1 LRARRLINFILVACL
16 SSIAFADNVVDV
28 SKEWNERAGNAPA
41 PEKAGSATAA
51 AKAVE
56 ESSTTYA
63 ACGCE
68 TLTPQERL
76 EDSTYA
82 FTGRVSELSKVKN
95 GKRTVVFD
103 IDEVF
108 KGSPKLDMKVTEE
121 MLGTECDLPFKE
133 GESFLVFTRWEW
145 GSVKTSRCMGTKL
158 LKKAQTAALGPSEEL
173 KEKLYL
179 RLRNAC
185 MGRGDTPCC
194 LSSIK
199 AMRVGYYVPEPPQG
213 CADGSVPDRLRCGGS
228 YTWCIPVTEKGHH

>member
-1 LRARRLINFILVACL
+1 LLFGFTGYAN
-16 SSIAFADNVVDV
+16 ADNVVDV
-28 SKEWNERAGNAPA
+28 SKEWNEHAGHAAPSKPA
-41 PEKAGSATAA
+41 NPAA
-51 AKAVE
+51 AAE
-56 ESSTTYA
+56 APQESSMTYA
-63 ACGCE
+63 ACGCDVQ
-68 TLTPQERL
+68 TPQERL

-82 FTGRVSELSKVKN
+82 FTGKVSELSAVKK

-108 KGSPKLDMKVTEE
+108 KGSPKQDMKVTEE

-145 GSVKTSRCMGTKL
+145 GTVKTSRCMGTKF

-173 KEKLYL
+173 KEKLYI

-185 MGRGDTPCC
+185 MGRIDTPCC

-199 AMRVGYYVPEPPQG
+199 AMRVGYYVPEPQQG
-213 CADGSVPDRLRCGGS
+213 CPDGSVPDRLRCGGS
-228 YTWCIPVTEKGHH
+228 YTWCIPVTEKNHH